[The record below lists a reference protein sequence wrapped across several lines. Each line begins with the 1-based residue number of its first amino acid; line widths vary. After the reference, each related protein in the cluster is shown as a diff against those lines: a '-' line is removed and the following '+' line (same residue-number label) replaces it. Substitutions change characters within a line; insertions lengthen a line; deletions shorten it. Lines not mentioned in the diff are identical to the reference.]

1 MATEFEHPPGYRAPR
16 SEGYGVGMIVF
27 AVAVTV
33 IAAVLCLT
41 LYNRTGP
48 ATSGTTQTSPQ
59 RPLPQTTTPPSKTTT
74 TPTAPTTP
82 APAPSKK

>member
-16 SEGYGVGMIVF
+16 SEGYGFGMIVF
-27 AVAVTV
+27 AVTVTA
-33 IAAVLCLT
+33 IAAILCLSF
-41 LYNRTGP
+41 YNRTGP
-48 ATSGTTQTSPQ
+48 ATTGTTTNPQ

-82 APAPSKK
+82 APVPSKK